1 MFPRALCPYS
11 LLVVMVAGWLA
22 ACGELPRPFH
32 DEANPLAQPE
42 EVIDVAV
49 VPLSGVPVPM
59 ARRVAAAV
67 AYHLGRIDIPAT
79 DGVATGARYRLTGTV
94 TDDAVAPEVAIVH
107 WTLFDADGNAV
118 GVHDQ
123 GISGSVA
130 EWEGGDSNLIGQV
143 AVDAA
148 TALAR
153 VIADAEVGIAPPP
166 AGSLAVEAVRG
177 APGDGNRALMQAIR
191 RALVSNG
198 MPVVEAGQ
206 PSAYRLM
213 GDVDVAP
220 PQAGR
225 QAVRIVW
232 RVVAVDGTQ
241 VGRAVGRAA
250 QENLVAAGSLD
261 GAWGDAAIAISA
273 AAVSGI
279 ADILKRDNGG

>member
-1 MFPRALCPYS
+1 
-11 LLVVMVAGWLA
+11 
-22 ACGELPRPFH
+22 
-32 DEANPLAQPE
+32 
-42 EVIDVAV
+42 
-49 VPLSGVPVPM
+49 
-59 ARRVAAAV
+59 
-67 AYHLGRIDIPAT
+67 
-79 DGVATGARYRLTGTV
+79 
-94 TDDAVAPEVAIVH
+94 
-107 WTLFDADGNAV
+107 
-118 GVHDQ
+118 
-123 GISGSVA
+123 
-130 EWEGGDSNLIGQV
+130 
-143 AVDAA
+143 
-148 TALAR
+148 
-153 VIADAEVGIAPPP
+153 
-166 AGSLAVEAVRG
+166 
-177 APGDGNRALMQAIR
+177 MQAIR